1 MLGNDWKYREAIYAD
16 DICGS
21 CGCELSKCR
30 QCGLIDCE
38 YSHPKDEVC
47 PDGFMGKKDRK
58 DAAKAEELRREGL
71 TE

>member
-1 MLGNDWKYREAIYAD
+1 MIGNTERQSTQMTFAD
-16 DICGS
+16 RAVVNISRCI
-21 CGCELSKCR
+21 